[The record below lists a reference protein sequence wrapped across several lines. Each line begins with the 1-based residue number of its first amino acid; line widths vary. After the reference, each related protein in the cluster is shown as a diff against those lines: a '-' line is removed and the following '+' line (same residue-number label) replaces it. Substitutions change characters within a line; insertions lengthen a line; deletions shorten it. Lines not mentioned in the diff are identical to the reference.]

1 MIDFQDQIGE
11 LRECKDEFDRIG
23 QRLFDLSPESRE
35 EEFSTREMFAL
46 AAQIIYVRK
55 RVGDV
60 IDDIQDRLVDEGEME
75 QDEAETLMAVLH
87 QEFDKDNCMLG
98 TLVEDI
104 ALLKNNELAH
114 SFIERYEDILLSIID
129 YCEN

>member
-11 LRECKDEFDRIG
+11 LKGCKAEFDNIG
-23 QRLFDLSPESRE
+23 LRLFDLNPDVKEG
-35 EEFSTREMFAL
+35 EFSTREMFAL
-46 AAQIIYVRK
+46 AAQIILVRK
-55 RVGDV
+55 RVGDL
-60 IDDIQDRLVDEGEME
+60 IDDIQDRLVDEEEMQ
-75 QDEAETLMAVLH
+75 QDEAETLMEILH
-87 QEFDKDNCMLG
+87 QEFDKDDCMLG